1 MCDGGGC
8 GNCDCGGC
16 NCGDCDCSCCNCN
29 CCCSWGGG
37 GCFAFGGEDHQDN
50 AAELI
55 TLAAAGVTAG
65 VAVGG
70 GIERREGI
78 DRRPQHVRPSTQ
90 SQRASQ
96 RGTWNQQYPRRTD
109 LMQIPNPTTADT
121 HRLGIPK
128 LTSPQGGPLGSFTAK
143 PLCPPPPYTPYGATV
158 SQTSHN
164 SRGSGADGSSLASVP
179 QSYQPSSG
187 LHTDL
192 QSYGW
197 HSTGGEVSS
206 YNSRKWTPA
215 SVAAPGRSFHPHRG

>member
-1 MCDGGGC
+1 MFRLRRRRSSGQRRGTDHTR
-8 GNCDCGGC
+8 
-16 NCGDCDCSCCNCN
+16 SCWGHRRR
-29 CCCSWGGG
+29 CC
-37 GCFAFGGEDHQDN
+37 
-50 AAELI
+50 
-55 TLAAAGVTAG
+55 
-65 VAVGG
+65 
-70 GIERREGI
+70 RRRYRTPRRYR
-78 DRRPQHVRPSTQ
+78 RRPQHVRPSTQ

-96 RGTWNQQYPRRTD
+96 MGTWNQQYPRRTD

-215 SVAAPGRSFHPHRG
+215 SVAAPRRSFHPHRG